1 MAAQLGS
8 RLTSVLFSS
17 IIVFAAMLPLGIA
30 CCLRAPETGARAAE
44 DTAKATPKSEANRGV
59 KDKKEEEAEAD
70 EGQLDPLGANAACY
84 VCHMTYVKEELS
96 KIHLKEEIGCI
107 ECHGTSAGHAN
118 DENIGATKPDVTFK
132 REQVG
137 ASCRECHP
145 DHNAAPE
152 TVIARWIELGSP
164 KQLPVCTDCHGKHRI
179 EKAAEEQ
186 KSEE

>member
-8 RLTSVLFSS
+8 CLTGVLFSS
-17 IIVFAAMLPLGIA
+17 IIVFVAMLPLGIA
-30 CCLRAPETGARAAE
+30 CCLRAPETDARAAE
-44 DTAKATPKSEANRGV
+44 DTAEATPKKAEANRGV
-59 KDKKEEEAEAD
+59 KDKKKVAAEEAD

-96 KIHLKEEIGCI
+96 KLHLKEEIGCI

-132 REQVG
+132 REQVNT
-137 ASCRECHP
+137 SCRECHE
-145 DHNAAPE
+145 DHNSAPE

-179 EKAAEEQ
+179 EKAAE
-186 KSEE
+186 